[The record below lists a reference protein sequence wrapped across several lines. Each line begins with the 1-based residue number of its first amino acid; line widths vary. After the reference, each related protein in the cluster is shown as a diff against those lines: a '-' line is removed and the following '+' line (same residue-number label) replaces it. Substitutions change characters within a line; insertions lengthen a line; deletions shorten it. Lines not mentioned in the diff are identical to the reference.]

1 MCCGIVPMT
10 GLEACTC
17 FHSENIFCDFNH
29 LATCAKV
36 LGVPEPITVDCL
48 LGAMLVMLHHAC
60 SAFFARCL
68 LLCFVCALLAAFSPN
83 LHVNKPV
90 YQSIGHPKYWK
101 ITLAKMERV
110 IYMLHVLQIEK
121 TFANFLVFR
130 KPCIVF

>member
-17 FHSENIFCDFNH
+17 FHSENICDFDH
-29 LATCAKV
+29 SATCAKV

-48 LGAMLVMLHHAC
+48 LGVMLVMLHHAC

-83 LHVNKPV
+83 LHVNEPV

-101 ITLAKMERV
+101 ITVAKMERV
-110 IYMLHVLQIEK
+110 IYMYMYFKLKKLLP
-121 TFANFLVFR
+121 TF
-130 KPCIVF
+130 